1 MSHFLF
7 IFFLSLILLNQ
18 RQLKC
23 IRYVA
28 SGCVDLIPIE
38 KKKKKMKMKKGVGI
52 RVRTALDLGSFMV
65 STCSFR
71 V

>member
-7 IFFLSLILLNQ
+7 VFFLSLILLNQ

-38 KKKKKMKMKKGVGI
+38 KKKKENENEERSWDQGSNSVGLRI
-52 RVRTALDLGSFMV
+52 IHGFDLF
-65 STCSFR
+65 F
-71 V
+71 